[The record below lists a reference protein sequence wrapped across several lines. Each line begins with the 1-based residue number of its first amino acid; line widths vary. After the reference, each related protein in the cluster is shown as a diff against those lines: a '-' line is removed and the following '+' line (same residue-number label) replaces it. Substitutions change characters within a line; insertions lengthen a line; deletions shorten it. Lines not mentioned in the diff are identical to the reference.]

1 MPRWTFLDAR
11 VPLALCL
18 GLALSGC
25 GGRDGSPSASTS
37 SAAPAAGDSVRGT
50 SLEACVRAVGAPAD
64 PNFVSAEVEEV
75 LEQAGLRLSD
85 ALTPPDDD
93 YWLAVDFAD
102 ERRATRAAVRIARE
116 GIAAPNQVRRSGAS
130 LAIVPPA
137 GGPLEDVYRDLPD
150 VKRIRECTSSFAVV
164 SGRRG

>member
-1 MPRWTFLDAR
+1 MRRFCPVFSAGA
-11 VPLALCL
+11 LALCL
-18 GLALSGC
+18 SLAFSGC
-25 GGRDGSPSASTS
+25 GGRDASPSASAS
-37 SAAPAAGDSVRGT
+37 PAPPVGGDSVRRP
-50 SLEACVRAVGAPAD
+50 SLEACVRKVGAPAD
-64 PNFVSAEVEEV
+64 PNFVSAEVGEV

-85 ALTPPDDD
+85 ALAPPEDD

-102 ERRATRAAVRIARE
+102 ERRATRAAVRMARE

-150 VKRIRECTSSFAVV
+150 VKRIRECTQSFAVV
-164 SGRRG
+164 SERRG

>member
-1 MPRWTFLDAR
+1 MPRWSFLDAR

-18 GLALSGC
+18 GLAFTGC
-25 GGRDGSPSASTS
+25 GGSDAPPSVSTS
-37 SAAPAAGDSVRGT
+37 SAAPAADESARGT

-64 PNFVSAEVEEV
+64 PNFVSAEVGDV

-93 YWLAVDFAD
+93 YWLAVDFPD
-102 ERRATRAAVRIARE
+102 ERRATRAAVRFAQE

-130 LAIVPPA
+130 VAIVPPA
-137 GGPLEDVYRDLPD
+137 GGQLEDIYRDLPD
-150 VKRIRECTSSFAVV
+150 IKKIRGCTSSFAVV